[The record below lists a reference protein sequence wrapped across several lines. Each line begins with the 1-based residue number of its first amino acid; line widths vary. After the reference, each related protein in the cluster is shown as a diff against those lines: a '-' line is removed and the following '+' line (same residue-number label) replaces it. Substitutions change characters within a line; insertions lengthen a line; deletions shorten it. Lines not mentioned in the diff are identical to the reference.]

1 MTNAEAIAEAIR
13 KLKDILEEAIE
24 TEDAVCYVTS
34 VDEEPL
40 KMAIDA
46 LEKQIKK
53 KPIKKTGT
61 ELGMYYKNWNYYC
74 CPTCG
79 EPVQVDD
86 DELYSTIYYRACE
99 CGQRIKYDWERDEEW
114 KESRNETNR

>member
-1 MTNAEAIAEAIR
+1 MTDAEAIR
-13 KLKDILEEAIE
+13 KLKDILEEVIE

-40 KMAIDA
+40 KMAIEA

-53 KPIKKTGT
+53 KPIKKTGA
-61 ELGMYYKNWNYYC
+61 ECGMYYKKWNYYC

-79 EPVQVDD
+79 EPVQIDD
-86 DELYSTIYYRACE
+86 DELYSTIYYPTCE

-114 KESRNETNR
+114 KGSRNETNR